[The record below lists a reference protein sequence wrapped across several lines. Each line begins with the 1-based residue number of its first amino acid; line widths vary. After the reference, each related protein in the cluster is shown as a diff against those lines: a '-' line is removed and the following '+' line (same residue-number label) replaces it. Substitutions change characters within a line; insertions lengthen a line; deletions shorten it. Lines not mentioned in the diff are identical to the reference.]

1 MFFTCYIYMTKIF
14 LLFIMDII
22 AILSV
27 KPLHKSSVD
36 AIVGDILVGDTDISS
51 LWEITCGDDPR
62 LAWHAVWVMEVLCKK
77 ERSLLLPYRRKI
89 VEKILAGDCE
99 DGELRLW
106 LNISL
111 MLLSET
117 KDIDVD
123 LLNFSLDNICNMR
136 LPVAVRAVCIKI
148 AYQLCKREPELLK
161 ELQAVLSM
169 LDMKDEPPAIKC
181 GVKKVM
187 ADRRLTIDD

>member
-1 MFFTCYIYMTKIF
+1 
-14 LLFIMDII
+14 MDII
-22 AILSV
+22 SILSV

-36 AIVGDILVGDTDISS
+36 AIVGDILVGGTDIST

-77 ERSLLLPYRRKI
+77 ERSMLLPYRREI
-89 VEKILAGDCE
+89 VEKILANRGE
-99 DGELRLW
+99 EGELRLW

-111 MLLSET
+111 MLLPEMEE
-117 KDIDVD
+117 IDVD
-123 LLNFSLDNICNMR
+123 LLNFTLDNICNMR

-148 AYQLCKREPELLK
+148 AYQLCKREPDLLK

-169 LDMKDEPPAIKC
+169 LDLKEEQAAIKC
-181 GVKKVM
+181 VVKKVM
-187 ADRRLTIDD
+187 GG

>member
-1 MFFTCYIYMTKIF
+1 
-14 LLFIMDII
+14 MDII
-22 AILSV
+22 SILSV

-36 AIVGDILVGDTDISS
+36 AIVGDILVGGTDIST

-77 ERSLLLPYRRKI
+77 ERSMLLPYRREI
-89 VEKILAGDCE
+89 VEKILANRGE
-99 DGELRLW
+99 EGELRLW

-111 MLLSET
+111 MLLPEMEE
-117 KDIDVD
+117 IDVD
-123 LLNFSLDNICNMR
+123 LLNFTLDNICNMR

-148 AYQLCKREPELLK
+148 AYQLCKREPDLLK

-169 LDMKDEPPAIKC
+169 LDLKEEQAAIKC
-181 GVKKVM
+181 VMKKVM
-187 ADRRLTIDD
+187 GGLTIDD

>member
-1 MFFTCYIYMTKIF
+1 
-14 LLFIMDII
+14 MDII
-22 AILSV
+22 STLSV

-36 AIVGDILVGDTDISS
+36 AIVGDILVGGTDIST

-77 ERSLLLPYRRKI
+77 ERSMLLPYRREI
-89 VEKILAGDCE
+89 VEKILANRGE
-99 DGELRLW
+99 EGELRLW

-111 MLLSET
+111 MLLPEMEE
-117 KDIDVD
+117 IDVD
-123 LLNFSLDNICNMR
+123 LLNFTLDNICNMR

-148 AYQLCKREPELLK
+148 AYQLCRREPDLLK

-169 LDMKDEPPAIKC
+169 LDLKEEQAAIKC
-181 GVKKVM
+181 VVKKVM
-187 ADRRLTIDD
+187 GGLTIDD

>member
-1 MFFTCYIYMTKIF
+1 
-14 LLFIMDII
+14 MDII
-22 AILSV
+22 STLSV

-36 AIVGDILVGDTDISS
+36 AIVGDILVGGTDIST

-77 ERSLLLPYRRKI
+77 DRKRLLPYRWEI
-89 VEKILAGDCE
+89 VEKILANRGE
-99 DGELRLW
+99 EGELRLW

-111 MLLSET
+111 MLLPEMEE
-117 KDIDVD
+117 IDVD
-123 LLNFSLDNICNMR
+123 LLNFTLDNICNMR

-148 AYQLCKREPELLK
+148 AYQLCRREPDLLK

-169 LDMKDEPPAIKC
+169 LDLKEEQAAIKC
-181 GVKKVM
+181 VVKKVM
-187 ADRRLTIDD
+187 GGLMIDD

>member
-1 MFFTCYIYMTKIF
+1 
-14 LLFIMDII
+14 MDII
-22 AILSV
+22 SILSV

-36 AIVGDILVGDTDISS
+36 AIVGDILVGGTDIST

-77 ERSLLLPYRRKI
+77 ERSMLLPYRREI
-89 VEKILAGDCE
+89 VEKILANRGE

-111 MLLSET
+111 MLLPEV
-117 KDIDVD
+117 KEIDVD
-123 LLNFSLDNICNMR
+123 LLNFTLDNICNMR
-136 LPVAVRAVCIKI
+136 LAVAVRAVCIKI
-148 AYQLCKREPELLK
+148 AYQLCRRELDLLK

-169 LDMKDEPPAIKC
+169 LDLKEEQAAIKC
-181 GVKKVM
+181 VVKKVM
-187 ADRRLTIDD
+187 GG

>member
-1 MFFTCYIYMTKIF
+1 
-14 LLFIMDII
+14 MDII
-22 AILSV
+22 STLSV

-36 AIVGDILVGDTDISS
+36 AIVGDILVGGTDIST

-77 ERSLLLPYRRKI
+77 ERSMLLPYRREI
-89 VEKILAGDCE
+89 VEKILANRGE
-99 DGELRLW
+99 EGELRLW

-111 MLLSET
+111 MLLPEMEE
-117 KDIDVD
+117 IDVD
-123 LLNFSLDNICNMR
+123 LLNFTLDNICNMR

-148 AYQLCKREPELLK
+148 AYQLCKREPDLLK

-169 LDMKDEPPAIKC
+169 LDLKEEQAAIKC
-181 GVKKVM
+181 VVKKVM
-187 ADRRLTIDD
+187 GGLTIDD

>member
-1 MFFTCYIYMTKIF
+1 
-14 LLFIMDII
+14 MDII
-22 AILSV
+22 STLSV

-36 AIVGDILVGDTDISS
+36 AIVGDILVGGTDIST

-77 ERSLLLPYRRKI
+77 ERSMLLPYRREI
-89 VEKILAGDCE
+89 VEKILANRGE
-99 DGELRLW
+99 EGELRLW

-111 MLLSET
+111 MLLPEV
-117 KDIDVD
+117 KEIDVD
-123 LLNFSLDNICNMR
+123 LLNFTLDNICNMR

-148 AYQLCKREPELLK
+148 AYQLCKREPDLLK

-169 LDMKDEPPAIKC
+169 LDLKEEQAAIKC
-181 GVKKVM
+181 VVKKVM
-187 ADRRLTIDD
+187 GG

>member
-1 MFFTCYIYMTKIF
+1 
-14 LLFIMDII
+14 MDII
-22 AILSV
+22 SILSV

-36 AIVGDILVGDTDISS
+36 AIVGDILVGGTDIST

-77 ERSLLLPYRRKI
+77 ERSMLLPYRRGI
-89 VEKILAGDCE
+89 VEKILANRGE
-99 DGELRLW
+99 EGELRLW

-111 MLLSET
+111 MLLPEMEE
-117 KDIDVD
+117 IDVD
-123 LLNFSLDNICNMR
+123 LLNFTLDNICNMR

-148 AYQLCKREPELLK
+148 AYQLCKREPDLLK

-169 LDMKDEPPAIKC
+169 LDLKEEQAAIKC
-181 GVKKVM
+181 VMKKVM
-187 ADRRLTIDD
+187 GGLMIDD

>member
-1 MFFTCYIYMTKIF
+1 
-14 LLFIMDII
+14 MDII
-22 AILSV
+22 STLSV

-36 AIVGDILVGDTDISS
+36 AIVGDILVGGTDIST

-77 ERSLLLPYRRKI
+77 ERSMLLPYRREI
-89 VEKILAGDCE
+89 VEKILANRGE

-111 MLLSET
+111 MLLPEV
-117 KDIDVD
+117 KEIDVD
-123 LLNFSLDNICNMR
+123 LLNFTLDNICNMR
-136 LPVAVRAVCIKI
+136 LAVAVRAVCIKI
-148 AYQLCKREPELLK
+148 AYQLCKREPDLLK

-169 LDMKDEPPAIKC
+169 LDLKEEQAAIKC
-181 GVKKVM
+181 VVKKVM
-187 ADRRLTIDD
+187 GGLMIDD

>member
-1 MFFTCYIYMTKIF
+1 
-14 LLFIMDII
+14 MDII
-22 AILSV
+22 SILSV

-36 AIVGDILVGDTDISS
+36 AIVGDILVGGTDIST

-77 ERSLLLPYRRKI
+77 ERSMLLPYRREI
-89 VEKILAGDCE
+89 VEKILANRGE
-99 DGELRLW
+99 EGELRLW

-111 MLLSET
+111 MLLPEMEE
-117 KDIDVD
+117 IDVD

-148 AYQLCKREPELLK
+148 AYQLCKREPDLSK

-169 LDMKDEPPAIKC
+169 LDLKDEQAAIKC
-181 GVKKVM
+181 VVKKVM
-187 ADRRLTIDD
+187 G

>member
-1 MFFTCYIYMTKIF
+1 
-14 LLFIMDII
+14 MDII
-22 AILSV
+22 SILSV

-36 AIVGDILVGDTDISS
+36 AIVGDILVGGTDIST

-77 ERSLLLPYRRKI
+77 ERSMLLPYRREI
-89 VEKILAGDCE
+89 VEKILANRGE
-99 DGELRLW
+99 EGELRLW

-111 MLLSET
+111 MLLPEMEE
-117 KDIDVD
+117 IDVD
-123 LLNFSLDNICNMR
+123 LLNFTLDNICNMR

-148 AYQLCKREPELLK
+148 AYQLCRREPDLLK

-169 LDMKDEPPAIKC
+169 LDLKEEQAAIKC
-181 GVKKVM
+181 VVKKVM
-187 ADRRLTIDD
+187 VG

>member
-1 MFFTCYIYMTKIF
+1 
-14 LLFIMDII
+14 MDII
-22 AILSV
+22 SILSV

-36 AIVGDILVGDTDISS
+36 AIVGDILVGGTDIST

-77 ERSLLLPYRRKI
+77 ERSMLLPYRREI
-89 VEKILAGDCE
+89 VEKILANRGE
-99 DGELRLW
+99 EGELRLW

-111 MLLSET
+111 MLLPEV
-117 KDIDVD
+117 KEIDVD
-123 LLNFSLDNICNMR
+123 LLNFTLDNICNMR

-148 AYQLCKREPELLK
+148 AYQLCKRDPDLLK

-169 LDMKDEPPAIKC
+169 LDLKEEQAAIKC
-181 GVKKVM
+181 VVKKVM
-187 ADRRLTIDD
+187 GG